1 MQRFDEPF
9 RSKKKNFNFFKVCS
23 CTYHLSHDNILWS
36 LHLKK
41 INLTKQEIRTIHLFY
56 KKSSEERLYEKTTL
70 GITSLDSDFSD
81 GTENPTEPQ
90 NEQIEENNQ
99 DIIPEL
105 DEFQPDELPAMED
118 EVEEEEETPEDEE
131 KKLIKSRDI
140 SYLNFRKQKLQI
152 PYIRKRLIKVY
163 GENVKKK
170 YKYVLKWI
178 NLLKALTCSTFFIFL
193 TFLSIRMDDFIIVPW
208 FLIFIPLM
216 ITTFTTMFIIVVLWT
231 PSLQWPVTFYR
242 WVCDWLFLTQRFLQN
257 MLEFGRVGV
266 ILCHPKLDLFKL

>member
-1 MQRFDEPF
+1 
-9 RSKKKNFNFFKVCS
+9 
-23 CTYHLSHDNILWS
+23 

-41 INLTKQEIRTIHLFY
+41 TNLTKQEIRSIQLFY

-70 GITSLDSDFSD
+70 GITSLDSDYSD

-118 EVEEEEETPEDEE
+118 EEEEENDEEKTPEEEEE

-242 WVCDWLFLTQRFLQN
+242 WVCELVYLIFKRFLQS
-257 MLEFGRVGV
+257 MLVLGQVGV
-266 ILCHPKLDLFKL
+266 IQCRPKLDSFKSWLLLCTVWDSFQFLCFQFSQRFSQIGCLL